1 MAPGTHS
8 THFHSQA
15 EPYTRRGPE
24 AGEASGFGARYTDG
38 HPQSQWPTTEAPL
51 ACSRSA
57 GAPSKSPASSRSRTL
72 RSPVSSGRAPPAIRT
87 VCRPWHRTHIGI
99 SGRVKRPRKLQRGC
113 LGRGHFP
120 ATGSLC
126 SESAGGGRPQCRT
139 RDLLH
144 IINARHGAQSQAMLG
159 ALPQV
164 SKPTADELAAGLA
177 LQMPLRG
184 RNGQRLRVRI
194 MCVTWSGLHV
204 WP

>member
-1 MAPGTHS
+1 MILGVRSCKNAPRGIRPMAPGTHS

-87 VCRPWHRTHIGI
+87 VCRPWHRTHLGRIGR
-99 SGRVKRPRKLQRGC
+99 GRDGSPALPRVTDCRSLDRGLRGPLGPGYGGRQVRKLSGLGRLPGPGCCTSTAPALLALDGKPAQRG
-113 LGRGHFP
+113 R
-120 ATGSLC
+120 A
-126 SESAGGGRPQCRT
+126 
-139 RDLLH
+139 
-144 IINARHGAQSQAMLG
+144 
-159 ALPQV
+159 
-164 SKPTADELAAGLA
+164 PT
-177 LQMPLRG
+177 
-184 RNGQRLRVRI
+184 V
-194 MCVTWSGLHV
+194 VT
-204 WP
+204 